1 LQAVLIETGSS
12 PPTTT
17 EFVMSKTTTLFVTG
31 ASGHLGRHAVE
42 LLLARKDPTL
52 KIIAGSRTPEKLAG
66 LDGVEVRRV
75 DFEQPST
82 LATAFAGVDR
92 LLLVS
97 TDALAGC

>member
-1 LQAVLIETGSS
+1 
-12 PPTTT
+12 
-17 EFVMSKTTTLFVTG
+17 MSKTTTLFVTG